1 MSAVAPV
8 AAESAARPAGERSRD
23 DRPLGL
29 AVSAYW
35 IAFFSFR
42 EMVRRRRI
50 LSVGLLMLLPVV
62 LAVAWRALD
71 RDGAIPPELLLANL
85 SGMVYIH
92 FMVAV
97 VSLAFG
103 LSAIGESADEGTIIY
118 YWTRPL
124 RREAIYLGRLVA
136 AQAVAGLLVA
146 GSLVASFLVM
156 SVGNFGILTL
166 DFLKLYV
173 SACLVILFGAVV
185 YTAIF
190 AAIGT
195 RLKKPMLPAILFAF
209 GWESIG
215 GNAPLRLQELTVVFH
230 LRNLLHNSAA
240 STSSMPNLL
249 QELKVMLLHEVPPSP
264 WHSFLVL
271 LVVAVV
277 AFALGCWLLR
287 RKEIFR

>member
-1 MSAVAPV
+1 MSV
-8 AAESAARPAGERSRD
+8 AAPPAAAGAVPAGAGN

-29 AVSAYW
+29 AVSSFW

-42 EMVRRRRI
+42 EMLRRRRI

-71 RDGAIPPELLLANL
+71 REGAIPPDLLLANL

-136 AQAVAGLLVA
+136 AQAVAGLLVT

-156 SVGNFGILTL
+156 TVGNFGIISL

-173 SACLVILFGAVV
+173 STCLVILYGAFV

-195 RLKKPMLPAILFAF
+195 GLKKPMLPAILFAF

-230 LRNLLHNSAA
+230 LRNLLHNNAA
-240 STSSMPNLL
+240 STGSMPNLL
-249 QELKVMLLHEVPPSP
+249 QELKTMLLHEVPPSAG
-264 WHSFLVL
+264 HSFLVL
-271 LVVAVV
+271 LAVAVV

>member
-1 MSAVAPV
+1 MSV
-8 AAESAARPAGERSRD
+8 AAPPAAAGAAAGNDRTGN

-35 IAFFSFR
+35 IAFFSYR

-62 LAVAWRALD
+62 LAVAWRLLD
-71 RDGAIPPELLLANL
+71 REGAIPPELLLANL

-92 FMVAV
+92 FMVAI

-146 GSLVASFLVM
+146 GSLVAAFLVM
-156 SVGNFGILTL
+156 TVGNFGIITL

-173 SACLVILFGAVV
+173 SACLVILFGAAV

-190 AAIGT
+190 AAVGT
-195 RLKKPMLPAILFAF
+195 GLKKPMLPAILFAF

-230 LRNLLHNSAA
+230 LRNLLHNTAA
-240 STSSMPNLL
+240 STGSMPNLL

-264 WHSFLVL
+264 GHSFLVL
-271 LVVAVV
+271 LATAAV
-277 AFALGCWLLR
+277 AFAAGCWLLR